1 MQQGC
6 LDYERELFEHI
17 ERLDELSSSREVIA
31 TLQGSISRCGLA
43 TLLFMGAVE
52 LDDAPPSC

>member
-17 ERLDELSSSREVIA
+17 ERLDKLSSTREIIA
-31 TLQGSISRCGLA
+31 MLAGLHLAVRLRDLAVHGRC
-43 TLLFMGAVE
+43 
-52 LDDAPPSC
+52 